1 MADRMGNLFPAR
13 AIFNTLGAL
22 MKQPMLLED
31 GKIRLDRNDFIAE
44 DVSKFHLVMFATIS
58 NLYDKGS
65 VNITPTDVEG
75 YLADYPDLHKTFME
89 NDGVNWCYEALE
101 LSEVKK
107 QNNLL
112 RERMLQIENLQNK
125 RNQKIDTLLEKLDK
139 GTKDWNYN
147 VQQATEQ
154 VSRDLLNTQRNNF
167 DELKQSFENQNKLSK
182 QFHKIQGYSFFALS
196 IIAMILFIGLI
207 ARTLALGVWEGLFL
221 ENLWNLGEWYWSLL
235 AVVILIGLIAGVVF
249 LIIRGIQSLR

>member
-1 MADRMGNLFPAR
+1 MSLQDRLNEQKQRQSTPAM
-13 AIFNTLGAL
+13 T
-22 MKQPMLLED
+22 
-31 GKIRLDRNDFIAE
+31 
-44 DVSKFHLVMFATIS
+44 
-58 NLYDKGS
+58 GS
-65 VNITPTDVEG
+65 DSRSIQLQE
-75 YLADYPDLHKTFME
+75 
-89 NDGVNWCYEALE
+89 E

-112 RERMLQIENLQNK
+112 RERMLQIENLQNE
-125 RNQKIDTLLEKLDK
+125 RNQKIDNLLEKLDK
-139 GTKDWNYN
+139 GTTDWNYN

-154 VSRDLLNTQRNNF
+154 VSRDSLNTQRNNF

-182 QFHKIQGYSFFALS
+182 QFHKIQGYSFFVLS